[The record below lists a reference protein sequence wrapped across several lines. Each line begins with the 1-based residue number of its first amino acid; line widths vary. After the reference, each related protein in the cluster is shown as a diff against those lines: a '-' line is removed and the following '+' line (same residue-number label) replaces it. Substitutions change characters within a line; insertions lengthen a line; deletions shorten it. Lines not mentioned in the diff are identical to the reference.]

1 MCSVF
6 RGVIQQEEECHLTL
20 RSLWWLIG
28 TLVAYRHCD
37 TLWKAVDGFEELL
50 TLTDFINL
58 SNKLFS
64 T

>member
-1 MCSVF
+1 MQRLQGVYSA
-6 RGVIQQEEECHLTL
+6 RGRMPLDFEK
-20 RSLWWLIG
+20 S
-28 TLVAYRHCD
+28 LVAYRHCD
-37 TLWKAVDGFEELL
+37 TLWKVVDGFEELL